1 MMFGFLMNSLYN
13 YKLCK
18 SLNFVLITRMKHTH
32 IIYNPLTKSLVIDN
46 SFKKDLEIAKKK
58 ENKNNK
64 DNIQIQ
70 TIEMSESHGT
80 QPYKKVKLSK

>member
-13 YKLCK
+13 YKLIK
-18 SLNFVLITRMKHTH
+18 PRDFVLITRMKHSH

-46 SFKKDLEIAKKK
+46 SLKKDLEIAKKRD
-58 ENKNNK
+58 NKDNK
-64 DNIQIQ
+64 DNIK

-80 QPYKKVKLSK
+80 QPFIKVKSNK